1 MKLQCT
7 IGESEEILEQRLH
20 LSSVKVLSTEEL
32 CEGIYCE
39 VLIIFEVF
47 LSYFVLQ
54 FQNIFFF
61 IYVSKTFMIQL
72 YIYVSELI
80 INCFYLT

>member
-47 LSYFVLQ
+47 YRILFYNSR
-54 FQNIFFF
+54 IFFF
-61 IYVSKTFMIQL
+61 HLCVKNLYDSIIYLGF
-72 YIYVSELI
+72 
-80 INCFYLT
+80 

>member
-47 LSYFVLQ
+47 FIVFCFTILEY
-54 FQNIFFF
+54 FFF
-61 IYVSKTFMIQL
+61 HLCVKNLYDSIIYLRF
-72 YIYVSELI
+72 
-80 INCFYLT
+80 

>member
-47 LSYFVLQ
+47 FYRILFYNSR
-54 FQNIFFF
+54 IFFF
-61 IYVSKTFMIQL
+61 SFMCQKPL
-72 YIYVSELI
+72 
-80 INCFYLT
+80 